1 MTRVRQS
8 FRLLFL
14 PMRAL
19 IQRVQEARVTV
30 AGHVLGEIQQGLLVF
45 LGIGPADDENK
56 AAALAQ
62 KIAKLRIFPDAQGQM
77 NLSVDQMQGGI
88 LVVSQFTLYG
98 DCEKGNRPSFTA
110 AAKPELAEPLYEF
123 FVASLRAAYPDLPV
137 QTGKFG
143 EDMRVHLV
151 NWGPVTL
158 WLER

>member
-1 MTRVRQS
+1 MPAVRVRQG

-19 IQRVQEARVTV
+19 IQRVLEAQVTV
-30 AGHVLGEIQQGLLVF
+30 DDQILGRIQPGLLIF
-45 LGIGPADDENK
+45 LGIGPSDDENK

-77 NLSVDQMQGGI
+77 NLSVDQVQGGI

-110 AAKPELAEPLYEF
+110 AASFAQPA
-123 FVASLRAAYPDLPV
+123 AS
-137 QTGKFG
+137 
-143 EDMRVHLV
+143 
-151 NWGPVTL
+151 
-158 WLER
+158 